1 LDGDWVVFGG
11 DSLEVPVPPPNTIG
25 VGWLSITAWVP
36 VGSRADWVEALGRA
50 LGGMKPRTVATR
62 GYSTAWD
69 VLDSSTIS
77 IHHDRLG
84 EIHVS
89 LAQRDCETLGWKNV
103 AKLYRW
109 ASKMQRYN
117 VSRLDLNYD
126 DKRCVVMPRHV
137 HATVDQGQTVTHTED
152 YGLHLSKKTGETAYV
167 GSRSSRTYLRVY
179 RGEVVH
185 GGVDPFIRWEMELKR
200 ETAKHWGDRFFLGKG
215 SLDGILTSGEMV
227 PTFWGM
233 LRGFVDFRD
242 RTVSERPEE
251 CPVLPWWIDL
261 TGAAARRRGP
271 KFSPVPPS
279 FHRSA
284 NWVINQV
291 APTLAYLVREEAL
304 SGHGGYDWLGEVIAG
319 GERRVKSRERVASAA
334 ARAGEVTLASTWPMN
349 GGTDAPASWMTLGP
363 DSEYLTKND
372 EMISQDTPLIGR
384 ML

>member
-1 LDGDWVVFGG
+1 VVFGDDPLG
-11 DSLEVPVPPPNTIG
+11 VPAPPPNTIG

-36 VGSRADWVEALGRA
+36 VGSRAHWVEALGRA
-50 LGGMKPRTVATR
+50 FGGLKPRTVATR

-77 IHHDRLG
+77 IHHERLG
-84 EIHVS
+84 EIHIS

-103 AKLYRW
+103 SKLYRW

-126 DKRCVVMPRHV
+126 DKRCVMMPRDV
-137 HATVDQGQTVTHTED
+137 HAVIDQGQMVTHTED

-167 GSRSSRTYLRVY
+167 GSRKSRTYLRTY
-179 RGEVVH
+179 RGDVLH
-185 GGVDPFIRWEMELKR
+185 GGADPFVRWEMELKR

-215 SLDGILTSGEMV
+215 ALDGIVTTGEMV

-233 LRGFVDFRD
+233 VRGFVDFRD
-242 RTVSERPEE
+242 RTVSELPEK
-251 CPVLPWWIDL
+251 CPVLPWWTDL

-284 NWVINQV
+284 DWVINQV

-304 SGHGGYDWLGEVIAG
+304 SGHGGYAWLGEVIAG
-319 GERRVKSRERVASAA
+319 GERRVKSRERMARAA
-334 ARAGEVTLASTWPMN
+334 ACAGGVTLAPTWLMN
-349 GGTDAPASWMTLGP
+349 GGTDAPASWVTIGP
-363 DSEYLTKND
+363 ATEYLTKNA
-372 EMISQDTPLIGR
+372 EMISQEAPQIGR
-384 ML
+384 MF